1 MDERRRI
8 TFDNKIPLTWMLSS
22 CGAILMLLA
31 SVLWN
36 VAAQSSKLDQLI
48 VQMDKNEQLNLK
60 RDAKL
65 DVLMRDG
72 YDSKKNEEIMTIRIQ
87 ALERGRK

>member
-1 MDERRRI
+1 MEERRRI
-8 TFDNKIPLTWMLSS
+8 TFDNKIPLTWLISS
-22 CGAILMLLA
+22 CAAILMLLA
-31 SVLWN
+31 TVLWN
-36 VAAQSSKLDQLI
+36 IAAQSNKLDQLI

-72 YDSKKNEEIMTIRIQ
+72 YDAKKNQEIMTIRIQ
-87 ALERGRK
+87 ALERGK

>member
-1 MDERRRI
+1 MEDRRRI
-8 TFDNKIPLTWMLSS
+8 TFDNKIPLTWLISS

-31 SVLWN
+31 TLLWN
-36 VAAQSSKLDQLI
+36 VAGQSNKLDQLI
-48 VQMDKNEQLNLK
+48 YQMEKNEQSNLK

-72 YDSKKNEEIMTIRIQ
+72 FDAKKNEEIMTIRIQ
-87 ALERGRK
+87 ALERGK

>member
-1 MDERRRI
+1 MEDRRRI
-8 TFDNKIPLTWMLSS
+8 TFDNKIPLTWLLST

-31 SVLWN
+31 TLLWN
-36 VAAQSSKLDQLI
+36 VAGQSNKLDQLI
-48 VQMDKNEQLNLK
+48 SQMEKNEQSNLK

-72 YDSKKNEEIMTIRIQ
+72 FDAKKNEEIMTIRIQ
-87 ALERGRK
+87 ALERGK